1 MKEDQQMRLKSAVL
15 LTAICLGLVIGWS
28 PPAAAQETSVTAGAG
43 GIFPPGTTFNGV
55 PINGLQSGYGVSI
68 ASGGSALGQFCTVL
82 LGVNALGLQ
91 QNIVIVGQASG
102 GSRTAANIATFSGTC
117 SVNMGDGTPPT
128 LGVPFTATITT
139 DANDQGGIGLVI
151 GVTTLPSAVVNVGSM
166 TIK

>member
-1 MKEDQQMRLKSAVL
+1 MKRIMIVGAAMLAVALWSVPASAQ
-15 LTAICLGLVIGWS
+15 S
-28 PPAAAQETSVTAGAG
+28 TSVTVGAG
-43 GIFPPGTTFNGV
+43 GIYPPGTTFNGV
-55 PINGLQSGYGVSI
+55 PINALQSGYGVDI
-68 ASGGSALGQFCTVL
+68 ATDASALGQFCTVL

-91 QNIVIVGQASG
+91 QNIVIVGKASS

-151 GVTTLPSAVVNVGSM
+151 GITTLPSAVVNVGSM